1 VKAFDRQPPPAFW
14 ADRVIRRVD
23 LLTSEEEPAGNKLHD
38 WSEQKRTLAE
48 WFHDTVRPAGEG
60 ALCAYCDGLLGTQS
74 PPSIDHWV
82 PRSVCP
88 PLALWWGNLFPACY
102 GCQMAKGAR
111 WSAAWL
117 RPDVDDVE
125 AWIVCDPGTGR
136 LVPAATVPNEA
147 LRRRVEDT
155 IDGLGLNRPGLVR
168 ERWYILRDLLAGPAG
183 SLLDRAT
190 EGPYRFL
197 VAHVYGVL
205 VAPVVDS

>member
-1 VKAFDRQPPPAFW
+1 
-14 ADRVIRRVD
+14 
-23 LLTSEEEPAGNKLHD
+23 
-38 WSEQKRTLAE
+38 
-48 WFHDTVRPAGEG
+48 
-60 ALCAYCDGLLGTQS
+60 
-74 PPSIDHWV
+74 V

-88 PLALWWGNLFPACY
+88 PLALWWGNLFPACF
-102 GCQMAKGAR
+102 GCQMEKRDR
-111 WSAAWL
+111 WSAGWL

-125 AWIVCDPGTGR
+125 AWIACDLQNGR
-136 LVPAATVPNEA
+136 LGPSPTVSDEA

-168 ERWYILRDLLAGPAG
+168 ERWYIVRDLLAGPAG

-205 VAPVVDS
+205 GVPVVDS